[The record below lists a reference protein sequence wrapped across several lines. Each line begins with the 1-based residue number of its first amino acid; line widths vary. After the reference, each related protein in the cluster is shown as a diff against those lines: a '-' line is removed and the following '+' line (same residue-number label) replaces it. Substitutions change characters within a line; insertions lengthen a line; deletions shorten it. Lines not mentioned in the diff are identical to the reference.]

1 LGPDLGRSQQTLA
14 KFSIMDALLL
24 SWPPETLALIGA
36 AFLAAGLVKGTLG
49 LGLPLVVIAIL
60 ATTIG
65 LQGAIGLVLL
75 PSIGMNFWQAVVGGG
90 FMELLRRLW
99 PMMAMSI
106 VGIWVGVQLLASA
119 DAALLLSVLA
129 GVLIIYSVW
138 SLARAQVSP
147 PGRYETALSPVIGFF
162 GGLMF
167 GMVGNFLVPG
177 VLYLQ
182 ALGLGRD
189 RLVQAL
195 GMSFVTISVAML
207 IVMSRYALVDAP
219 TVALSAVA
227 MVPGLI
233 GMAIGQRL
241 RRVLNEAQFRT
252 LFFIGLLAVAVH
264 MLVKAQMG

>member
-1 LGPDLGRSQQTLA
+1 
-14 KFSIMDALLL
+14 MDALLL
-24 SWPPETLALIGA
+24 SWPPETLALIGG
-36 AFLAAGLVKGTLG
+36 AFLVAGLVKGTLG
-49 LGLPLVVIAIL
+49 LGLPLVVITIL
-60 ATTIG
+60 AATIG

-75 PSIGMNFWQAVVGGG
+75 PSIGMNLWQAVVGGG
-90 FMELLRRLW
+90 FVELLRRLW
-99 PMMAMSI
+99 PMMVMSI

-119 DAALLLSVLA
+119 DAGLLLTVLA
-129 GVLIIYSVW
+129 VVLIVYSVW

-147 PGRYETALSPVIGFF
+147 PGRFEGVLSPIMGFF

-182 ALGLGRD
+182 ALDLGRD

-195 GMSFVTISVAML
+195 GMSFVAISVAML
-207 IVMSRYALVDAP
+207 IVMSRYALVDGP
-219 TVALSAVA
+219 TVAISAIA

-241 RRVLNEAQFRT
+241 RRILNEAQFRT
-252 LFFIGLLAVAVH
+252 LFFIGLLVGAIY
-264 MLVKAQMG
+264 MLVKAQTG